1 MAAVP
6 IPSGPDAFA
15 TSRRTSGEHRATFAP
30 TCGSLRWLGTKISLS
45 PASRSTPSTRMST
58 RYFRYWS
65 RSSSGMGRSS
75 RIARM
80 A

>member
-1 MAAVP
+1 
-6 IPSGPDAFA
+6 
-15 TSRRTSGEHRATFAP
+15 
-30 TCGSLRWLGTKISLS
+30 
-45 PASRSTPSTRMST
+45 MST